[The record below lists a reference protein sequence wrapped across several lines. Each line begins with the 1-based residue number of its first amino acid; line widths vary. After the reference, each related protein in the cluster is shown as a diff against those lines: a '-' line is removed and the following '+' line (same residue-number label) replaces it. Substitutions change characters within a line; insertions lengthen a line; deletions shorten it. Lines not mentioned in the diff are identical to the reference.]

1 MLQLDAVSIGY
12 GEGVV
17 NRVVSMAAKQ
27 GEIVALIG
35 RNGVGKST
43 LAKAI
48 IGLIPLM
55 AGTIQLAGQQIGG
68 LAAHR
73 RARLGIGYV
82 PQGRG
87 IFDDLTVE
95 ANLSAGR
102 LLSAT
107 PRPLADA
114 FDLFPI
120 LKDRRS
126 QLGGTLSGGQQQ
138 MLSIAR
144 ALLGSPR
151 LLILDEPSDGI
162 QPNIVEQ
169 IGELCLRLN
178 RDQGLTI
185 LLIEQNLDLIIACAH
200 RCLVMKRGSITAT
213 LDPQDLKNPEVARQ
227 ALAIYG

>member
-1 MLQLDAVSIGY
+1 MLKLASVSVGY
-12 GEGVV
+12 GGALV
-17 NRVVSMAAKQ
+17 NRVVSMDVGA

-48 IGLIPLM
+48 IGLVPPIS
-55 AGTIQLAGQQIGG
+55 GTIELNDQQIGH
-68 LAAHR
+68 LPAQA

-87 IFDDLTVE
+87 IFGDLTVE
-95 ANLSAGR
+95 DNLSVGR
-102 LLSAT
+102 LVSGS
-107 PRPLADA
+107 PRDLEYA

-120 LKDRRS
+120 LKERRL

-144 ALLGSPR
+144 VLLGMPR
-151 LLILDEPSDGI
+151 MLLLDEPSDGI

-169 IGELCLRLN
+169 MGELCLRLN
-178 RDQGLTI
+178 REQGLTV
-185 LLIEQNLDLIIACAH
+185 LLIEQNLDLIMTCAH
-200 RCLVMKRGSITAT
+200 RCLVMEKGSITSTIA
-213 LDPQDLKNPEVARQ
+213 PQDLENPEVARL
-227 ALAIYG
+227 ALAI

>member
-1 MLQLDAVSIGY
+1 MLQLDAVSVGY